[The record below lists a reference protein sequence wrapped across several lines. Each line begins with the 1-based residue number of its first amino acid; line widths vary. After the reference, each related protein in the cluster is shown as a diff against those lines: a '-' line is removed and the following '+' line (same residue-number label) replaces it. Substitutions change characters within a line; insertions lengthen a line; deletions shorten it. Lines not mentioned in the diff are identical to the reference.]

1 MVQCDALDAMVTPP
15 RSTSHLQK
23 SFNVCGSVA
32 RTLISYVRIHTYI
45 YVHNIYIYISFFYII
60 YIVYIIYNSILY
72 IYLFIY
78 LINFVFQYVCIL
90 FCVNCL

>member
-23 SFNVCGSVA
+23 SFNVFGSVA

-45 YVHNIYIYISFFYII
+45 YTLYIYIYSI
-60 YIVYIIYNSILY
+60 YIYYICILY
-72 IYLFIY
+72 IY
-78 LINFVFQYVCIL
+78 NFVFQYVCI
-90 FCVNCL
+90 